1 MHIEFERSG
10 GFMGMTTSCSFDL
23 SELQATDAEQLKSMI
38 EQVKF
43 PELPENIPGSNQMP
57 DQFTYTIFI
66 RSEEWSHKIVTGDAS
81 APPEMQPLI
90 ETLNTISRSHKR

>member
-10 GFMGMTTSCSFDL
+10 GFMGITASCSFDL
-23 SELQATDAEQLKSMI
+23 SELQDTDAEQLKSMI
-38 EQVKF
+38 EQLKF
-43 PELPENIPGSNQMP
+43 PELPENIPGSKQMP

-66 RSEEWSHKIVTGDAS
+66 QSEEWSHRIVTGDAS

-90 ETLNTISRSHKR
+90 ETLNSISRSRRR